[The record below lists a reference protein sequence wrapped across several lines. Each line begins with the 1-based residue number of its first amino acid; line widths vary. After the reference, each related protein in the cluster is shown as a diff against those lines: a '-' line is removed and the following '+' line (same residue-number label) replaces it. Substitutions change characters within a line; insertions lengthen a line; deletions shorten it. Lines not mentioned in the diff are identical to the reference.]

1 MFIYLFFGRQTE
13 QYIRECKERIQSSG
27 SPEVS
32 QSLLSDLLSD
42 SKLTTAD
49 IQRTLIDVFVGGIDS
64 ASGVSL
70 IFLRCVRWISETV
83 FFVLIFILF
92 FMLSFIILELCR
104 LISFWEY
111 FNFLLKPI
119 FMKPYYQIF
128 LYFKT
133 ASSITILLF
142 NLAKNLEKQ
151 DLLYDELEKH
161 VPKFG
166 PIDETILCNLNYLKA
181 CIKESMR

>member
-1 MFIYLFFGRQTE
+1 
-13 QYIRECKERIQSSG
+13 
-27 SPEVS
+27 
-32 QSLLSDLLSD
+32 
-42 SKLTTAD
+42 
-49 IQRTLIDVFVGGIDS
+49 
-64 ASGVSL
+64 
-70 IFLRCVRWISETV
+70 
-83 FFVLIFILF
+83 
-92 FMLSFIILELCR
+92 
-104 LISFWEY
+104 
-111 FNFLLKPI
+111 
-119 FMKPYYQIF
+119 MKPYYQIF

-166 PIDETILCNLNYLKA
+166 PIDETILCNLN

>member
-1 MFIYLFFGRQTE
+1 M
-13 QYIRECKERIQSSG
+13 C
-27 SPEVS
+27 
-32 QSLLSDLLSD
+32 SLNFRD
-42 SKLTTAD
+42 
-49 IQRTLIDVFVGGIDS
+49 
-64 ASGVSL
+64 
-70 IFLRCVRWISETV
+70 CVLYV
-83 FFVLIFILF
+83 NFYFILYAKYYN
-92 FMLSFIILELCR
+92 LGTLQ
-104 LISFWEY
+104 EY

-119 FMKPYYQIF
+119 FMKPYYQIV

>member
-1 MFIYLFFGRQTE
+1 MCSLNFRDCVLYVNFYFILYAKFYNLG
-13 QYIRECKERIQSSG
+13 
-27 SPEVS
+27 
-32 QSLLSDLLSD
+32 
-42 SKLTTAD
+42 
-49 IQRTLIDVFVGGIDS
+49 TLQIN
-64 ASGVSL
+64 
-70 IFLRCVRWISETV
+70 IFLR
-83 FFVLIFILF
+83 IFQ
-92 FMLSFIILELCR
+92 
-104 LISFWEY
+104 
-111 FNFLLKPI
+111 FLLKPI
-119 FMKPYYQIF
+119 FMKPYYQIV

-166 PIDETILCNLNYLKA
+166 PVDETILCNLNYLKA